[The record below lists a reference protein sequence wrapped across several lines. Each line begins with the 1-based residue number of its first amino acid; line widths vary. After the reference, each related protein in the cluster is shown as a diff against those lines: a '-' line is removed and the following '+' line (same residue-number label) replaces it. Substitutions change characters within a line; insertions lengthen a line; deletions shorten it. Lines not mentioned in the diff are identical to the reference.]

1 MAGAEQFVQRIGEL
15 QDQVGRGTL
24 TGTLLRDQVYA
35 HYQEARLDLRHPQG
49 GQAMYQESSL
59 YDYRSEYLQGIA
71 DKVLENIISGMVD
84 AVEAFDSHSAQR
96 CPKELTLL
104 SRSGHP
110 TVTSAGTVVY
120 DRAPEVP
127 RLSNEELRELAHER
141 PRRGSAT
148 VMHQG
153 PSGAAAPGP
162 GTGRTGLIRAH
173 GVQLWAAGPTG
184 RHNRRRGG

>member
-15 QDQVGRGTL
+15 QDQVGQGTL
-24 TGTLLRDQVYA
+24 TAHLLRDQVYA
-35 HYQEARLDLRHPQG
+35 HYQEARLDLRHPNG

-59 YDYRSEYLQGIA
+59 YDYRTEYLTSVA
-71 DKVLENIISGMVD
+71 NKVLENIISGMID
-84 AVEAFDSHSAQR
+84 AVEAFDSHAAQR

-110 TVTSAGTVVY
+110 SVTSAGAVVY

-127 RLSNEELRELAHER
+127 RLSKEELRETARLR
-141 PRRGSAT
+141 PSRGTAT

-162 GTGRTGLIRAH
+162 GTGSTPLMRAH

-184 RHNRRRGG
+184 AHNRRRRG